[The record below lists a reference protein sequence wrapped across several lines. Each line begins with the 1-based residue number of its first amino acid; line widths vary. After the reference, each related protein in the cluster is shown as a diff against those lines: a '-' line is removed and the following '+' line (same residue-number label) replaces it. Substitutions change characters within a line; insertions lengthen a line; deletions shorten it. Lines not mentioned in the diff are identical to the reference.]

1 MVNFEYEYKTLVNLV
16 AAYAETVNKSLT
28 QLGGSPEKDLVV
40 LKECMRIF
48 IKKVRDQLTKI
59 KEKVENDGTL
69 GNEPANAGN

>member
-1 MVNFEYEYKTLVNLV
+1 MVDFEYEYKTLVNLV
-16 AAYAETVNKSLT
+16 AAYVEVADKTISK
-28 QLGGSPEKDLVV
+28 LGGTPEKDLVV

-48 IKKVRDQLTKI
+48 IEKVRDQLTEI